1 MSPTLNAADLK
12 AIPLV
17 LAGWLRYLLAVDDN
31 GQPMTV
37 SPDPMMESLK
47 AALAAVEP
55 GVPASA
61 KAALEPILSN
71 PVIFGVN
78 LVNAGLA
85 GKVENLLADML
96 TGPGAVRKALQNL

>member
-1 MSPTLNAADLK
+1 
-12 AIPLV
+12 
-17 LAGWLRYLLAVDDN
+17 
-31 GQPMTV
+31 
-37 SPDPMMESLK
+37 MMESLK

-55 GVPASA
+55 GVPTSA

-85 GKVENLLADML
+85 GKVEALLTDML
-96 TGPGAVRKALQNL
+96 AGPGAVRKALKAL